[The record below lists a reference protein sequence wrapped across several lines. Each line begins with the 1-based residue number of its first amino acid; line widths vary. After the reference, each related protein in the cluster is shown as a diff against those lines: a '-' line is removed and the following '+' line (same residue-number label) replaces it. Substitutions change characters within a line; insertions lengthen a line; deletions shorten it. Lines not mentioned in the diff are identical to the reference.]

1 MKKANYLRRSAAALT
16 AAVLAVASLPVLAAS
31 SAEYNT
37 WTGYVLRDAAGRY
50 LSVSGGTEGE
60 GVQVGFYEAD
70 GVAPYNTWYFT
81 ETKLGVT
88 IKSALSQG
96 EYYLTENFRENR
108 LELSTSAGT
117 FELGE
122 DGYLRGFRSGVE
134 SPIYAQ
140 VTPQAVTNLHM
151 GDWNSDGVVDGL
163 DLSQLRKA
171 VQKSGADVGFAQ
183 QAVGDTN
190 GDGALNGAD
199 VQRLQQY
206 LLGENVTMTDVHM
219 PECSMVPAPAD
230 PPVTTTTT
238 QETIPT
244 TEITTE
250 TTTTTTTITTTTIT
264 TTTEAPRQDLT
275 MADYPAEYL
284 EASNWI
290 WNNRI
295 STEGSAKDWATI
307 YDQIVAGDGTLQ
319 YILIWQSY
327 EKITLEQRQKL
338 PQMLEDAINQWTDY
352 LVGWDGWKFDHVNV
366 KIVGYAVLNESCLLD
381 LQPDEVVYTD
391 ITSSWLHD
399 DMISSGMGDYSV
411 PTIQPAEP
419 TDLSRYSH
427 WADKSWT
434 YNGSYS
440 NRYDMYLHGI
450 TGMVNMGGYGYHYGQ
465 ILSDK
470 SVLGLIG
477 GTTSQHVLL
486 HEMGHGFGLPD
497 YYGGE
502 GESDGFPPGGFPG
515 GENSLMMAGSAMKI
529 TDFDGWMLRYMWS
542 KIKDEDGRFS

>member
-81 ETKLGVT
+81 ETNLGVT

-140 VTPQAVTNLHM
+140 VTPQPVTNLHM

-171 VQKSGADVGFAQ
+171 VQESGADVDFAQ

-190 GDGALNGAD
+190 GDGVLNGAD
-199 VQRLQQY
+199 VQ
-206 LLGENVTMTDVHM
+206 LLGENVTMAEVRM

-238 QETIPT
+238 QETTLT
-244 TEITTE
+244 TEI
-250 TTTTTTTITTTTIT
+250 TTTTTTTTTMPAITD
-264 TTTEAPRQDLT
+264 APRQDLT
-275 MADYPAEYL
+275 MADFPSDYTDA
-284 EASNWI
+284 ADWI

-295 STEGSAKDWATI
+295 VAEKSIERRNTI
-307 YDQIVAGDGTLQ
+307 FDQIDAGNGTIN
-319 YILIWQSY
+319 YVVRWQSY
-327 EKITLEQRQKL
+327 RTLTLEQRQQFEKL
-338 PQMLEDAINQWTDY
+338 VSD
-352 LVGWDGWKFDHVNV
+352 
-366 KIVGYAVLNESCLLD
+366 C
-381 LQPDEVVYTD
+381 
-391 ITSSWLHD
+391 
-399 DMISSGMGDYSV
+399 
-411 PTIQPAEP
+411 
-419 TDLSRYSH
+419 
-427 WADKSWT
+427 
-434 YNGSYS
+434 
-440 NRYDMYLHGI
+440 
-450 TGMVNMGGYGYHYGQ
+450 GQ
-465 ILSDK
+465 
-470 SVLGLIG
+470 
-477 GTTSQHVLL
+477 
-486 HEMGHGFGLPD
+486 
-497 YYGGE
+497 
-502 GESDGFPPGGFPG
+502 
-515 GENSLMMAGSAMKI
+515 A
-529 TDFDGWMLRYMWS
+529 R
-542 KIKDEDGRFS
+542 